1 MLADS
6 KSDQD
11 IDIEERSLRGNHGKS
26 ASIYATISLV
36 RIGAPGPKSRTGRP
50 VKGSSMIL
58 ASK

>member
-36 RIGAPGPKSRTGRP
+36 RIGAPGPK
-50 VKGSSMIL
+50 
-58 ASK
+58 